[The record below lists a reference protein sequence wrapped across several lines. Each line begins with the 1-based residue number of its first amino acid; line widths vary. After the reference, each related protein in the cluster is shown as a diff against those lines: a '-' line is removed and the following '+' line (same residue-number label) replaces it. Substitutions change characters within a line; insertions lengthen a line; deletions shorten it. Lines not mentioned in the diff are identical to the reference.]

1 MPRTLLRLLLLIAV
15 TAILVGCG
23 DNTGGGSSEQ
33 SASAPAARK
42 SDLPDTFRDG
52 VEIALVRQLGSGDF
66 FQQWLLGAR
75 EQAKALNIDLRVSDA
90 RNNNDQQA
98 TDLQRAIDQKVD
110 AIIVDH
116 GLAATV
122 NPLVDKAVGAG
133 IPVVAFDVETPNKEV
148 VSIQQSDV
156 DAGKRISE
164 ELVKGIEGKGEVG
177 YVYVA
182 GFAPLD
188 RRNRGWKGVKS
199 ANPGIKQ
206 VAQFGKVSD
215 STANDTQEQANAVIT
230 AHPDLAAILAPY
242 DEFAK
247 GVVNALEQKNE
258 DGVKVYGADVS
269 TADIAVMTKA
279 ESPWVATIATDPANV
294 GRVAVRAAA
303 LKLNGDRIDQQVL
316 ITPSIITQDFLRE
329 NDIKTLEQLRKKLPE
344 LDTQDTAT
352 ADWIPKGS
360 DDTG

>member
-1 MPRTLLRLLLLIAV
+1 MSRTVLRLLPLLVVA
-15 TAILVGCG
+15 ALLAGCG

-33 SASAPAARK
+33 SASAPAAKK
-42 SDLPDTFRDG
+42 SELPDKFQEG
-52 VEIALVRQLGSGDF
+52 VKVALVRQLGSGDF

-116 GLAATV
+116 GLASTV
-122 NPLVDKAVGAG
+122 NPLIDKAVEAG
-133 IPVVAFDVETPNKEV
+133 IPVVAFDVETPNEEV

-164 ELVKGIEGKGEVG
+164 ELVKGIDGKGEVG
-177 YVYVA
+177 LRLRRRVRPA
-182 GFAPLD
+182 GPPQPRLEGRQGGQPGHRAGGPVRQGVRLD
-188 RRNRGWKGVKS
+188 RQRHAGAGQRRHHRP
-199 ANPGIKQ
+199 PGPGRRARALRRVRQ
-206 VAQFGKVSD
+206 GRRQRAR
-215 STANDTQEQANAVIT
+215 AEEQ
-230 AHPDLAAILAPY
+230 
-242 DEFAK
+242 
-247 GVVNALEQKNE
+247 

-269 TADIAVMTKA
+269 TADIAVMTKPD
-279 ESPWVATIATDPANV
+279 SPWVATIATDPANV

-303 LKLNGDRIDQQVL
+303 LKLNGDPIDREVL

-329 NDIKTLEQLRKKLPE
+329 NDIKTLEQLRDKLPRARHAGHGHRG
-344 LDTQDTAT
+344 LDPEGAQ
-352 ADWIPKGS
+352 
-360 DDTG
+360 